1 MNTKNNFLPN
11 PEQVFQDML
20 ESGDIDFGIMSDGLC
35 DTPEA
40 QAEFDKNQK
49 NKAPLTE

>member
-1 MNTKNNFLPN
+1 MNTKNNSLPD
-11 PEQVFQDML
+11 PEQVLQNML
-20 ESGDIDFGIMSDGLC
+20 EAGDIDFGVMSDGLC
-35 DTPEA
+35 DMPEA